1 MYDKIILQN
10 SHHRIKSSTISQR
23 LGNSRR
29 GENFPFSKN
38 QDENNWSNSYIPNI
52 KSVRSKTNSYRR
64 FNGLITDL
72 AIPSHPTQHWGEKP
86 GSSWRDCKLETN
98 IWNGYFGKDRAS
110 KEWWRRSVEEKVRG
124 EEAIYSTIRT
134 RWVDIIQKI

>member
-1 MYDKIILQN
+1 MYDKIILHVQN
-10 SHHRIKSSTISQR
+10 CHHRIKSSTISQR

-38 QDENNWSNSYIPNI
+38 QDENHWSNSYIPNI
-52 KSVRSKTNSYRR
+52 KSVRSKTNSYRH

-72 AIPSHPTQHWGEKP
+72 AIPSHPTQKP
-86 GSSWRDCKLETN
+86 GSSWRDSKLETN
-98 IWNGYFGKDRAS
+98 IWNFGKDRGS
-110 KEWWRRSVEEKVRG
+110 KEWWMRSVAEKVRG

-134 RWVDIIQKI
+134 RWVDIIQEI